1 MSKTSNKQKYECLMP
16 WLEWF
21 KKQCKDVA
29 KNKRYHAQ
37 ESRQAHDKFDDTI
50 L

>member
-21 KKQCKDVA
+21 KKSHNYKKHNSKKSKQFSNDYVPNG
-29 KNKRYHAQ
+29 KN
-37 ESRQAHDKFDDTI
+37 
-50 L
+50 